1 MKDRV
6 VLPGLILFA
15 CLAVPV
21 YAQAPPPFVGMG
33 DSIGEGVQS
42 ADAGTRT
49 QPNTYLNLIAQ
60 QMGVSFPLPLIA
72 SGPLSVI
79 GNVQGR
85 TRVNPNALASNL
97 AVSGATV
104 DSILNLVAGQ
114 PVDDEADLV
123 LEPRTGTQM
132 QIAESLAAPFTICWI
147 GNGDILSAV
156 LAWNQLDASQI
167 TPLSQFTADYATIA
181 SDLSS
186 WGGKAVV
193 GTIPDTTQI
202 GFVFSHQDLQRFL
215 DTDCGLPSGSYT
227 TLPTML
233 LIRLGIF
240 DCSIVQNP
248 NYVLDPTEIATI
260 QQATQSFNQII
271 KNDAA
276 AAGLAVADIAAIFNQ
291 IQSNPPVI
299 NGLALT
305 THFNGGLLSLDGVH
319 PSNTGHALAANA
331 FIEAANQAFGM
342 SIPVLSATAI
352 TQIADADPFID
363 WNQNLVV
370 RGRPLAGLVETLG
383 PVVGIS
389 GDFSDQPPPA
399 PPAKTSA
406 PKIDKAAGQVFM
418 RQYFTLKGLPASTP
432 WGVPDAIRAMNEL
445 FGMWRR

>member
-1 MKDRV
+1 MKTRV
-6 VLPGLILFA
+6 TLLGLVLLAGLAAPG
-15 CLAVPV
+15 

-42 ADAGTRT
+42 ADASTRT

-60 QMGVSFPLPLIA
+60 QMRVSFPLPLIA

-85 TRVNPNALASNL
+85 TRIDPNALASNL

-104 DSILNLVAGQ
+104 DSLLNQVAGQ
-114 PVDDEADLV
+114 PIDDEADLV

-132 QIAESLAAPFTICWI
+132 QIAQSLAAPFTICWI
-147 GNGDILSAV
+147 GNGDVLSAV

-167 TPLSQFTADYATIA
+167 TPLSQFTVDYATIA
-181 SDLSS
+181 TDLSS

-193 GTIPDTTQI
+193 GTIPDVTQI
-202 GFVFSHQDLQRFL
+202 GFVFSPQDLQRFL
-215 DTDCGLPSGSYT
+215 GTDCGLPSGSYT

-233 LIRLGIF
+233 LIRMGIF

-248 NYVLDPTEIATI
+248 SYVLDPTEISTI
-260 QQATQSFNQII
+260 QQATQAFNQVI

-305 THFNGGLLSLDGVH
+305 THYNGGLLSLDGVH
-319 PSNTGHALAANA
+319 PSDTGHALAANA
-331 FIEAANQAFGM
+331 FIQAANQVFGM
-342 SIPVLSATAI
+342 SIPLLTTTAI
-352 TQIADADPFID
+352 THIADADPFID

-383 PVVGIS
+383 PAFGIS
-389 GDFSDQPPPA
+389 GDFSDQPPP
-399 PPAKTSA
+399 PPPTKAASVA
-406 PKIDKAAGQVFM
+406 KIDKAAGQAFM

-432 WGVPDAIRAMNEL
+432 WGVQDAVRAMNEI
-445 FGMWRR
+445 FGFWH